1 MLQSFDGEGIS
12 AGHSVLLDQA
22 GAATYEAELLFNLD
36 LNGDGVRGRN
46 IQSVDEGE
54 HHRAGGLDVFKGG
67 NELGLQQDVNSQELY
82 VSGGGERTLLR
93 NGEGSG
99 YVLGGGEEAVAVEA
113 DGSGVIHLLSWDGA
127 RKGFNLQLFGADG
140 ELSGGAIELSD
151 GDLSLIHI

>member
-1 MLQSFDGEGIS
+1 MVEETRDVVINVMREVTETVAGGFVLQSFDGQGVS

-54 HHRAGGLDVFKGG
+54 YHREGDLDVFKGD

-82 VSGGGERTLLR
+82 VSAGGERTLLR
-93 NGEGSG
+93 NGEGRG
-99 YVLGGGEEAVAVEA
+99 YVLEGGEEAVAVEA
-113 DGSGVIHLLSWDGA
+113 DESG
-127 RKGFNLQLFGADG
+127 
-140 ELSGGAIELSD
+140 
-151 GDLSLIHI
+151 